1 MARPDHNRLVRRE
14 NLRAMLEAGG
24 HVQHVLDLCTKIEQN
39 PDGPV
44 NALKVVIDTKLKLI
58 NKFLP
63 DLKAVEM
70 TGADGGPVDLHKRV
84 TLTLVD
90 GHPSRDS
97 ESV

>member
-1 MARPDHNRLVRRE
+1 MARPDHNRLARRE

-39 PDGPV
+39 PEGPI

-63 DLKAVEM
+63 DMKSVEV
-70 TGADGGPVDLHKRV
+70 TGEDGEE
-84 TLTLVD
+84 LVPREIRIKFVGGRSD
-90 GHPSRDS
+90 
-97 ESV
+97 VQ